1 MEPGVLDE
9 NGCPVPVR
17 TCKLR
22 KQKIL
27 RQKRQAA
34 ATAPQQCPQ
43 NAEWRNCTSIC
54 PELSCQNYQL
64 PQDCFSLRCGAPGCV
79 CKDGYLLL
87 NFSNKQEGCVKK
99 ESCPQQTTQA
109 ATSG

>member
-1 MEPGVLDE
+1 MKFEQCLEPITLYTIPKPNHSSNQGRVDADDLE
-9 NGCPVPVR
+9 
-17 TCKLR
+17 
-22 KQKIL
+22 
-27 RQKRQAA
+27 
-34 ATAPQQCPQ
+34 QCPQ

-54 PELSCQNYQL
+54 PELSCQNYKQ
-64 PQDCFSLRCGAPGCV
+64 PQVCFSLRCGAPGCM